1 MRKLGKTVFLFTLFL
16 VIAVITACSDDA
28 SDGGDSEDARGGEL
42 NRIII
47 VQPPTVDPMASTE
60 TATRDTARLV
70 FVSLLVLNA
79 DFEPVP
85 FLAEE
90 VENEDNQKFTFHLR
104 EGVQFHNGE
113 EMTAEDVVASMNR
126 WKEINNKAKKVI

>member
-1 MRKLGKTVFLFTLFL
+1 MRKLGKTLFLFSLFL
-16 VIAVITACSDDA
+16 VIAVITACSDEA
-28 SDGGDSEDARGGEL
+28 SDGGDSEDASGGEL
-42 NRIII
+42 NIAINA
-47 VQPPTVDPMASTE
+47 QPPSLDPMASTA

-70 FVSLLVLNA
+70 FESLLVLNA

-113 EMTAEDVVASMNR
+113 EMTAEDVV
-126 WKEINNKAKKVI
+126 